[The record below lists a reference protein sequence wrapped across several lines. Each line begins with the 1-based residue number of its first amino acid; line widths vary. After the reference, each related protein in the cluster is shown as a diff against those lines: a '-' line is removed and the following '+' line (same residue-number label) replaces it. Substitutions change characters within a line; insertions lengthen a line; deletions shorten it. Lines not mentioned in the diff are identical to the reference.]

1 VPVTEQIGGN
11 DTGAYQYRVQ
21 PTDFSDWAGLHRLLQ
36 ECFAFMDGRIDPPSS
51 LTRMTPDA
59 LREKAGE
66 EILIIVLCADE
77 LIACGYLRETWETI
91 YLGKLA
97 VKAGFRGRG
106 ILRSMIELAEEI
118 ARSRGKSALELQTRV
133 ELVENHETF
142 KAVGFVKTGET
153 SHAGYDRPTS
163 ITMKK
168 FI

>member
-1 VPVTEQIGGN
+1 
-11 DTGAYQYRVQ
+11 
-21 PTDFSDWAGLHRLLQ
+21 
-36 ECFAFMDGRIDPPSS
+36 MDGRIDPPSS
-51 LTRMTPDA
+51 LTRMTPET

-66 EILIIVLCADE
+66 EILIIVLDAGE
-77 LIACGYLRETWETI
+77 LIACGFLREAEESI

-97 VKAGFRGRG
+97 VKAGFRKRG
-106 ILRSMIELAEEI
+106 ILRSIITHPEGI
-118 ARSRGKSALELQTRV
+118 ARSRRKSALELQTRI

-142 KAVGFVKTGET
+142 AAVGFVKTGQS

>member
-1 VPVTEQIGGN
+1 MTGQTGGN
-11 DTGAYQYRVQ
+11 DTAAYQYIVQ
-21 PTDFSDWAGLHRLLQ
+21 PAEFSDWAGLHRLLH

-51 LTRMTPDA
+51 LTRMTPET
-59 LREKAGE
+59 LRENAGE
-66 EILIIVLCADE
+66 EILIIVLDAGE
-77 LIACGYLRETWETI
+77 LIACGFLREAEESI

-97 VKAGFRGRG
+97 VKAGFRKRG
-106 ILRSMIELAEEI
+106 ILRSIITLAEGI
-118 ARSRGKSALELQTRV
+118 ARSRRKSALELQTRI

-142 KAVGFVKTGET
+142 AAVGFVKTGQS